1 MKIEHREKKKK
12 SVEIGDTGLLL
23 TKGVHS
29 VRKAENAITQSLN
42 KVSGFIKGNKEAIDK
57 AANIKTAN
65 YKLNT
70 SDRAYEH
77 FASAAYEKNPGSIY
91 GYDLDH
97 SLSGKNTKVFINKKG
112 KVIVSFR
119 GTAEKADLK
128 TDLKIVGRSRADSRF
143 KDAEKLTQSL
153 IKKYGVKNVTV
164 AGHSLGGTIARYV
177 SSKTGVSG
185 TVFNAGASPSELGSH
200 VDTNVKVKTIVT
212 AGDPISNP
220 LIGGKG
226 VVVRPYSSKLPH
238 AHSIESPYTQGK
250 LKPEF
255 SKLKGKTAPTITPTS
270 SGATFI
276 KSGQGIPNNIPQ
288 NVANVTKIENTAS
301 RLATGASQI
310 SSKLASGALIGTK
323 IAGFALKMVGETIIF
338 LQLFNDAF
346 NFFYS
351 LIDWNN
357 QKREE
362 EDVANWSKYFTMG
375 VEEKAYVVYTSG
387 IRKSEKTATTS
398 TPYNSLEEVKS
409 WWGPSQ
415 SGDDPNF
422 SENYNI
428 SNSINAPWVKHEF
441 AKKDGHRVP
450 TIRHID
456 DLLSQEPDNLHYALM
471 TTQEKE
477 NNPIYKK
484 YVLVREKFETFNPIF
499 WIPKFYT
506 DKRNIYYIP
515 PEELDTQ
522 TNKIPRYI
530 EVPTILNDTEES
542 SKYKFIFK
550 RHPKDNMAAG
560 IVIGGNFDYLIPSC
574 ISGNSDLNYYQWME
588 LDENQRSYGIYNLWK
603 STYPNIPFAALK
615 KAFVDPQ
622 KNPTEEELEKM
633 NQNGSDLESAQKEI
647 AKSHSTEVLQLA
659 QTPELL
665 KTIQD
670 QLIQFLQTQAS
681 DPQSVYT
688 YLFNLSSEYGGW
700 TESSWK
706 FLWDDTYNVWRE
718 DKGLL
723 RVERNSDFTPQAST
737 AQAESEGAL
746 VTPAGGMFASLYKS
760 QDKIFKKQF
769 RGQSQLF
776 APLYKPQNQKF
787 KKQFHGKSRRHLS

>member
-1 MKIEHREKKKK
+1 MKVEDREKEKKKR
-12 SVEIGDTGLLL
+12 VEIGDTGALL
-23 TKGVHS
+23 TKGVSS
-29 VRKAENAITQSLN
+29 VRKTENAISRSLN
-42 KVSGFIKGNKEAIDK
+42 KASGFIKGNKEAIDK

-97 SLSGKNTKVFINKKG
+97 TLSDKNTKVFINKKG
-112 KVIVSFR
+112 KVIISFR
-119 GTAEKADLK
+119 GTNEKADIK
-128 TDLKIVGRSRADSRF
+128 TDVKIVGRSRADARF
-143 KDAEKLTQSL
+143 KDAEKLTKKL
-153 IKKYGVKNVTV
+153 IEDYGAKNVTV

-177 SSKTGVSG
+177 SSKTGVKG
-185 TVFNAGASPSELGSH
+185 TVFNAGASPSELGGNH

-212 AGDPISNP
+212 AGDPISNS

-226 VVVRPYSSKLPH
+226 VVVRPYNSKLPH
-238 AHSIESPYTQGK
+238 AHSIESPYAQGK
-250 LKPEF
+250 LKSEF
-255 SKLKGKTAPTITPTS
+255 SKLKGKPAAPTITRTS

-288 NVANVTKIENTAS
+288 NVANVAKIENTAS

-323 IAGFALKMVGETIIF
+323 IAGFALKMVGETLIF
-338 LQLFNDAF
+338 LQLLNDGL

-362 EDVANWSKYFTMG
+362 EDVANWSKYFTMD
-375 VEEKAYVVYTSG
+375 VEEKNYVVFTSG
-387 IRKSEKTATTS
+387 IRKSENTATTS
-398 TPYNSLEEVKS
+398 TSYNTLQEVQS

-415 SGDDPNF
+415 PGDNPNF
-422 SENYNI
+422 SENYNM
-428 SNSINAPWVKHEF
+428 SNSINASWVKHEF
-441 AKKDGHRVP
+441 AKKDSHRVP

-456 DLLSQEPDNLHYALM
+456 DLLTQAPDNLHYALM

-477 NNPIYKK
+477 NNPLYKK
-484 YVLVREKFETFNPIF
+484 YVLVRERFETFNPILGV
-499 WIPKFYT
+499 PVFYT
-506 DKRNIYYIP
+506 DKRNVYYIP

-530 EVPTILNDTEES
+530 EVPTVLNDTEES

-550 RHPKDNMAAG
+550 RHPQDKTVAN
-560 IVIGGNFDYLIPSC
+560 IVIGGDFDYIIPSC
-574 ISGNSDLNYYQWME
+574 ISGNTNLNYYQWME

-603 STYPNIPFAALK
+603 STYPNIPFEALK

-622 KNPTEEELEKM
+622 KNPTVEELEKM

-647 AKSHSTEVLQLA
+647 AKSQSAEVLQLS

-670 QLIQFLQTQAS
+670 KLIQFLLTQAS

-688 YLFNLSSEYGGW
+688 FLFNLSGEYGGW
-700 TESSWK
+700 TETSWK
-706 FLWDDTYNVWRE
+706 FLWEDTYNVWRKE
-718 DKGLL
+718 KGLL
-723 RVERNSDFTPQAST
+723 PVERNSDFKPQPV
-737 AQAESEGAL
+737 QPESAGAP
-746 VTPAGGMFASLYKS
+746 VTPAGGMFASLYKP
-760 QDKIFKKQF
+760 QDKIFQ
-769 RGQSQLF
+769 
-776 APLYKPQNQKF
+776 
-787 KKQFHGKSRRHLS
+787 KQFH